1 MCLSGK
7 VFLENM
13 FKISYVYVDFF
24 ALRLPK
30 TSPFAR
36 AMRVLTLAHIYLRR
50 PKVVKDKCEVPG

>member
-30 TSPFAR
+30 LVFCQGYACPDSC
-36 AMRVLTLAHIYLRR
+36 AHIFATS
-50 PKVVKDKCEVPG
+50 KGCERQV